1 MASVHADGKL
11 NARVQRRVW
20 RGSFMAFCINCGQMQ
35 ADGTRFCRF
44 CGGQQPGEQLI
55 ARLRMEAEAIRYQMQ
70 QMQAQQMQAQQMRQ
84 ANYGQQQNQGQRW

>member
-1 MASVHADGKL
+1 
-11 NARVQRRVW
+11 
-20 RGSFMAFCINCGQMQ
+20 MAFCINCGQMQ

-70 QMQAQQMQAQQMRQ
+70 QMQAQQMQRM
-84 ANYGQQQNQGQRW
+84 NYGQQQNQQRRW